1 MYRALV
7 ADDET
12 NIREG
17 LSSLVEEC
25 GLKIKVV
32 AQAQDGLEALAM
44 FEKYSPD
51 LVLMDINMPLMDG
64 LSCIEKMKA
73 MKENVRV
80 VIVSSYDNFSYAKKA
95 IGLKVDSYILK
106 PIDEEELKQVLKKC
120 LVTLDE
126 SLIGTHKKEKNPKDI
141 VEFINTH
148 YQDSGLSSEMIEK
161 EFGLSRTSVYTLM
174 KSITDKSLNEYITMI
189 RVRQAGRMLENSS
202 LTLKEIAQACG
213 YTDPFYFSR
222 VFKKQMGLSP
232 SEYKKRMNQENQ
244 E

>member
-120 LVTLDE
+120 LITLDE

>member
-141 VEFINTH
+141 VEFINMH